1 MKKDVF
7 NPNAWGKPSALE
19 KVPAALSPVAVGP
32 SPCHDDILAVVD
44 AVEASGIDITSTY
57 SDWMAIA
64 FALVS
69 VLGEDGRE
77 LYHRLSRFYSNY
89 DPAET
94 DRQYTACLRDGSRE
108 ITIASL
114 FHIAHVHGV
123 CWDRPPLRG
132 GGRRPGES
140 GLTPPSPPGEG
151 RGEAVPRPASS
162 TLQVEDGED
171 LRMSNS
177 INSDVLTT
185 TDEPN
190 QLSEKSKPIKI
201 GTFSQV
207 VREQL
212 PDILKRIVSDSVS
225 EVDAD
230 LLILGS
236 LTVFSACMPNVYG
249 VYDRREVFSNL
260 FLYVTAR
267 ASAGKGRLSLCRHL
281 VAPIHREL
289 RNRYSKSMEE
299 YKTNLQR
306 YNQNKKDEDAKEPEV
321 PPFLTLFIPAN
332 STATVVYQTLSQNDG
347 VGLLFETEGDTLAN
361 AFNSDL
367 GNYSDGFRKAF
378 HHEMISYLRKKDR
391 EFVEIVK
398 PKFSA
403 ILSGTPQQVFNLI
416 PSAENGLFSRFIFYV
431 MPTEIVWHDMFDEKE
446 TTADELFKEI
456 GQDFY
461 QFHKML
467 SEQTFHFM
475 LTADQRQQFN
485 AFFSK
490 TQEDYANL
498 FGDDII
504 ASVRRLGLILFRF
517 AMILTVL
524 RQMDEGNLPLPVTS
538 DDGKKSEAIL
548 TCVDA
553 DFSTALA
560 MVKVLL
566 QHSATVF
573 QSLPR
578 HGFYKPHG
586 QRAANDKRQAFYNA
600 LPDSFDRFTYLR
612 TAAALNVSE
621 KTAER
626 YISELCKSSHL
637 SHPANDQYQKAP
649 EGRNDSNQGCQPLGT
664 HQMLL

>member
-1 MKKDVF
+1 MSGQVF
-7 NPNAWGKPSALE
+7 NPDDWNSAPVE
-19 KVPAALSPVAVGP
+19 KVPAALSPAVASSSNLP
-32 SPCHDDILAVVD
+32 AILALVG
-44 AVEASGIDITSTY
+44 AVEASGIDITPTY
-57 SDWMAIA
+57 SDWLSIA

-69 VLGEDGRE
+69 ELGEDGRSIFQ
-77 LYHRLSRFYSNY
+77 RLSRFNPHYEY
-89 DPAET
+89 EET
-94 DRQYTACLRDGSRE
+94 DRQYSHCLNDGSRE

-114 FHIAHVHGV
+114 FHIAHLHGV
-123 CWDRPPLRG
+123 RWEQPRAPQK
-132 GGRRPGES
+132 
-140 GLTPPSPPGEG
+140 PSPK
-151 RGEAVPRPASS
+151 SS
-162 TLQVEDGED
+162 SSHSQFEDGED
-171 LRMSNS
+171 LRMS
-177 INSDVLTT
+177 
-185 TDEPN
+185 
-190 QLSEKSKPIKI
+190 KSVKI
-201 GTFSQV
+201 GTFSQT

-212 PDILKRIVSDSVS
+212 PDILKRVVADSVS
-225 EVDAD
+225 DVDVD

-236 LTVFSACMPNVYG
+236 LTVFSACLPNVYG

-289 RNRYSKSMEE
+289 REQYRKSMEK
-299 YKTNLQR
+299 YKQDQLQ
-306 YNQNKKDEDAKEPEV
+306 YVLNKKKGEATEPQE

-378 HHEMISYLRKKDR
+378 HHETISYLRKKDR
-391 EFVEIVK
+391 EYVEITK

-431 MPTEIVWHDMFDEKE
+431 MPTEIVWHDMFSADSD
-446 TTADELFKEI
+446 TTADDLFKEI
-456 GQDFY
+456 GRDFC

-467 SEQTFHFM
+467 SAQYIRFT
-475 LTADQRQQFN
+475 LTTDQQRQFN
-485 AFFSK
+485 AFFTQ
-490 TQEDYANL
+490 TQEEYAAL

-524 RQMDEGNLPLPVTS
+524 RQMDDGAFPLPS
-538 DDGKKSEAIL
+538 GNEEGHRPESIL
-548 TCVDA
+548 VCADA
-553 DFSTALA
+553 DFATALA

-566 QHSATVF
+566 QHTAAVF
-573 QSLPR
+573 QILPR
-578 HGFYKPHG
+578 TVPSPRGRH
-586 QRAANDKRQAFYNA
+586 QLTDAVRQKFLAA
-600 LPDSFDRFTYLR
+600 LPETFDRPTYLKI
-612 TAAALNVSE
+612 ADSLNIYE

-626 YISELCKSSHL
+626 YIGEFCKSGQL
-637 SHPANDQYQKAP
+637 AHPANGQYLKTLQ
-649 EGRNDSNQGCQPLGT
+649 S
-664 HQMLL
+664 

>member
-1 MKKDVF
+1 MSGQVF
-7 NPNAWGKPSALE
+7 NPDDWNSAPVE
-19 KVPAALSPVAVGP
+19 KVPAALSPAVASSSNLP
-32 SPCHDDILAVVD
+32 AILALVG
-44 AVEASGIDITSTY
+44 AVEASGIDITPTY
-57 SDWMAIA
+57 SDWLSIA

-69 VLGEDGRE
+69 ELGEDGRSIFQ
-77 LYHRLSRFYSNY
+77 RLSRFNPHYEY
-89 DPAET
+89 EET
-94 DRQYTACLRDGSRE
+94 DRQYSHCLNDGSRE

-114 FHIAHVHGV
+114 FHIAHLHGV
-123 CWDRPPLRG
+123 RWEQPRAPQK
-132 GGRRPGES
+132 
-140 GLTPPSPPGEG
+140 PSPK
-151 RGEAVPRPASS
+151 SS
-162 TLQVEDGED
+162 SSHSQFEDGED
-171 LRMSNS
+171 LRMS
-177 INSDVLTT
+177 
-185 TDEPN
+185 
-190 QLSEKSKPIKI
+190 KSVKI
-201 GTFSQV
+201 GTFSQT

-212 PDILKRIVSDSVS
+212 PDILKRVVADSVS
-225 EVDAD
+225 DVDAD

-236 LTVFSACMPNVYG
+236 LTVFSACLPNVYG

-289 RNRYSKSMEE
+289 REQYRKSMEK
-299 YKTNLQR
+299 YKQDQLQ
-306 YNQNKKDEDAKEPEV
+306 YVLNKKKGEATEPQE

-378 HHEMISYLRKKDR
+378 HHETISYLRKKDR
-391 EFVEIVK
+391 EYVEITK

-431 MPTEIVWHDMFDEKE
+431 MPTEIVWHDMFSADSD
-446 TTADELFKEI
+446 TTADDLFKEI
-456 GQDFY
+456 GRDFC

-467 SEQTFHFM
+467 SAQYIRFT
-475 LTADQRQQFN
+475 LTTDQQRQFN
-485 AFFSK
+485 VFFTQ
-490 TQEDYANL
+490 TQEEYAAL

-524 RQMDEGNLPLPVTS
+524 RQMDDGAFPLPS
-538 DDGKKSEAIL
+538 GNEEGHRPESIL
-548 TCVDA
+548 VCADA
-553 DFSTALA
+553 DFATALA

-566 QHSATVF
+566 QHSAAVF
-573 QSLPR
+573 QTLPR
-578 HGFYKPHG
+578 HDFYKPRGH
-586 QRAANDKRQAFYNA
+586 RNTNDRRQAFFAA
-600 LPDSFDRFTYLR
+600 LPDVFDRAAYLK
-612 TAAALNVSE
+612 AAASLSVSE

-626 YISELCKSSHL
+626 YISDLCKAGL
-637 SHPANDQYQKAP
+637 LEHPAIDNYKKKTQ
-649 EGRNDSNQGCQPLGT
+649 
-664 HQMLL
+664 

>member
-1 MKKDVF
+1 MSGQVF
-7 NPNAWGKPSALE
+7 NPDDWNSAPVE
-19 KVPAALSPVAVGP
+19 KVPAALSPAVASSSNLP
-32 SPCHDDILAVVD
+32 AILALVG
-44 AVEASGIDITSTY
+44 AVEASGIDITPTY
-57 SDWMAIA
+57 SDWLSIA

-69 VLGEDGRE
+69 ELGEDGRSIFQ
-77 LYHRLSRFYSNY
+77 RLSRFNPHYEY
-89 DPAET
+89 EET
-94 DRQYTACLRDGSRE
+94 DRQYSHCLNDGSRE

-114 FHIAHVHGV
+114 FHIAHLHGV
-123 CWDRPPLRG
+123 RWEQPRAPQK
-132 GGRRPGES
+132 
-140 GLTPPSPPGEG
+140 PSPK
-151 RGEAVPRPASS
+151 SS
-162 TLQVEDGED
+162 SSHSQFEDGED
-171 LRMSNS
+171 LRMS
-177 INSDVLTT
+177 
-185 TDEPN
+185 
-190 QLSEKSKPIKI
+190 KSVKI
-201 GTFSQV
+201 GTFSQS

-212 PDILKRIVSDSVS
+212 PDILKRVVADSVS
-225 EVDAD
+225 DVDAD

-236 LTVFSACMPNVYG
+236 LTVFSACLPNVYG

-289 RNRYSKSMEE
+289 REQYRKSMEK
-299 YKTNLQR
+299 YKQDQLQ
-306 YNQNKKDEDAKEPEV
+306 YVLNKKKGEATEPQE

-378 HHEMISYLRKKDR
+378 HHETISYLRKKDR
-391 EFVEIVK
+391 EYVEITK

-431 MPTEIVWHDMFDEKE
+431 MPTEIVWHDMFSADND
-446 TTADELFKEI
+446 TTADDLFKEI
-456 GQDFY
+456 GRDFC

-467 SEQTFHFM
+467 SAQYIRFT
-475 LTADQRQQFN
+475 LTTDQQRQFN
-485 AFFSK
+485 AFFTQ
-490 TQEDYANL
+490 TQEEYAAL

-524 RQMDEGNLPLPVTS
+524 RQMDDGAFPLPS
-538 DDGKKSEAIL
+538 GNEEGHRPESIL
-548 TCVDA
+548 VCADA
-553 DFSTALA
+553 DFATALA

-566 QHSATVF
+566 QHSAAVF
-573 QSLPR
+573 QTLPR
-578 HGFYKPHG
+578 HDFYKPHG
-586 QRAANDKRQAFYNA
+586 HRNTNDRRQAFFAA
-600 LPDSFDRFTYLR
+600 LPDVFDRAAYLK
-612 TAAALNVSE
+612 AAASLSVSE

-626 YISELCKSSHL
+626 YISDLCKSGLL
-637 SHPANDQYQKAP
+637 SHPAIDKYLKP
-649 EGRNDSNQGCQPLGT
+649 PS
-664 HQMLL
+664 

>member
-1 MKKDVF
+1 MSGQVF
-7 NPNAWGKPSALE
+7 NPDDWNSAPVE
-19 KVPAALSPVAVGP
+19 KVPAALSPAVASSSNLP
-32 SPCHDDILAVVD
+32 AILALVG
-44 AVEASGIDITSTY
+44 AVEASGIDITPTY
-57 SDWMAIA
+57 SDWLSIA

-69 VLGEDGRE
+69 ELGEDGRSIFQ
-77 LYHRLSRFYSNY
+77 RLSRFNPHYEY
-89 DPAET
+89 EET
-94 DRQYTACLRDGSRE
+94 DRQYSHCLNDGSRE

-114 FHIAHVHGV
+114 FHIAHLHGV
-123 CWDRPPLRG
+123 RWEQPRAPQK
-132 GGRRPGES
+132 
-140 GLTPPSPPGEG
+140 PSPK
-151 RGEAVPRPASS
+151 SS
-162 TLQVEDGED
+162 SSHSQFEDGED
-171 LRMSNS
+171 LRMS
-177 INSDVLTT
+177 
-185 TDEPN
+185 
-190 QLSEKSKPIKI
+190 KSVKI
-201 GTFSQV
+201 GTFSQT

-212 PDILKRIVSDSVS
+212 PDILKRVVADSVS
-225 EVDAD
+225 DVDAD

-236 LTVFSACMPNVYG
+236 LTVFSACLPNVYG

-289 RNRYSKSMEE
+289 REQYRKSMEK
-299 YKTNLQR
+299 YKQDQLQ
-306 YNQNKKDEDAKEPEV
+306 YVLNKKKGEATEPQE

-378 HHEMISYLRKKDR
+378 HHETISYLRKKDR
-391 EFVEIVK
+391 EYVEITK

-431 MPTEIVWHDMFDEKE
+431 MPTEIVWHDMFSADSD
-446 TTADELFKEI
+446 TTADDLFKEI
-456 GQDFY
+456 GRDFC

-467 SEQTFHFM
+467 SAQYIRFT
-475 LTADQRQQFN
+475 LTTDQQRQFN
-485 AFFSK
+485 AFFTQ
-490 TQEDYANL
+490 TQEEYAAL

-524 RQMDEGNLPLPVTS
+524 RQMDDGAFPLPS
-538 DDGKKSEAIL
+538 GNEEGHRPESIL
-548 TCVDA
+548 VCADA
-553 DFSTALA
+553 DFATALA

-566 QHSATVF
+566 QHSAAVF
-573 QSLPR
+573 QTLPR
-578 HGFYKPHG
+578 HDFYKPRGH
-586 QRAANDKRQAFYNA
+586 RNTNDRRQAFFAA
-600 LPDSFDRFTYLR
+600 LPDVFDRAAYLK
-612 TAAALNVSE
+612 AAASLSVSE

-626 YISELCKSSHL
+626 YISDLCKAGL
-637 SHPANDQYQKAP
+637 LEHPAIDNYKKKTQ
-649 EGRNDSNQGCQPLGT
+649 
-664 HQMLL
+664 

>member
-1 MKKDVF
+1 MSGQVF
-7 NPNAWGKPSALE
+7 NPDDWNSAPVE
-19 KVPAALSPVAVGP
+19 KVPAALSPAVASSSNLP
-32 SPCHDDILAVVD
+32 AILALVG
-44 AVEASGIDITSTY
+44 AVEASGIDITPTY
-57 SDWMAIA
+57 SDWLSIA

-69 VLGEDGRE
+69 ELGEDGRSIFQ
-77 LYHRLSRFYSNY
+77 RLSRFNPHYEY
-89 DPAET
+89 EET
-94 DRQYTACLRDGSRE
+94 DRQYSHCLNDGSRE

-114 FHIAHVHGV
+114 FHIAHLHGV
-123 CWDRPPLRG
+123 RWEQPRAPQK
-132 GGRRPGES
+132 
-140 GLTPPSPPGEG
+140 PSPK
-151 RGEAVPRPASS
+151 SS
-162 TLQVEDGED
+162 SSHSQFEDGED
-171 LRMSNS
+171 LRMS
-177 INSDVLTT
+177 
-185 TDEPN
+185 
-190 QLSEKSKPIKI
+190 KSVKI
-201 GTFSQV
+201 GTFSQT

-212 PDILKRIVSDSVS
+212 PDILKRVVADSVS
-225 EVDAD
+225 DVDAD

-236 LTVFSACMPNVYG
+236 LTVFSACLPNVYG

-289 RNRYSKSMEE
+289 REQYRKSMEK
-299 YKTNLQR
+299 YKQDQLQ
-306 YNQNKKDEDAKEPEV
+306 YVLNKKKGEATEPQE

-378 HHEMISYLRKKDR
+378 HHETISYLRKKDR
-391 EFVEIVK
+391 EYVEITK

-431 MPTEIVWHDMFDEKE
+431 MPTEIVWHDMFSADSD
-446 TTADELFKEI
+446 TTADDLFKEI
-456 GQDFY
+456 GRDFC

-467 SEQTFHFM
+467 SAQYIRFT
-475 LTADQRQQFN
+475 LTTDQQRQFN
-485 AFFSK
+485 AFFTQ
-490 TQEDYANL
+490 TQEEYAAL

-524 RQMDEGNLPLPVTS
+524 RQMDDGAFPLPS
-538 DDGKKSEAIL
+538 GNEEGHRPESIL
-548 TCVDA
+548 VCADA
-553 DFSTALA
+553 DFATALA

-566 QHSATVF
+566 QHSAAVF
-573 QSLPR
+573 QTLPR
-578 HGFYKPHG
+578 HDFYKPRGH
-586 QRAANDKRQAFYNA
+586 RNTNDRRQAFFAA
-600 LPDSFDRFTYLR
+600 LPDVFDRAAYLK
-612 TAAALNVSE
+612 AAASLSVSE

-626 YISELCKSSHL
+626 YISDLCKSGLL
-637 SHPANDQYQKAP
+637 SHPAIDKYLKP
-649 EGRNDSNQGCQPLGT
+649 PS
-664 HQMLL
+664 